1 MCGPNHSAYIPLICL
16 LNVLQFNSLSTNH
29 CIIFFLL
36 CLFIYS
42 SVYCEPLHEVR
53 CFSFVLQFVWHIFFL
68 FFFSVHVLIGVAYL
82 ISPQRKNK
90 RWVFSRTI
98 EARSDWNSN
107 KKKNTHNIDIDSP
120 ISLCIELIRTAQ
132 IHRKKKRNPFVITM
146 ARNTH
151 DYLTNLII
159 FVRAA
164 MHRWHAQKRWMVVSA
179 QYIAIRVSSHT

>member
-1 MCGPNHSAYIPLICL
+1 MSSNSTRFQQIIASFFFCSAYSFIHQCI
-16 LNVLQFNSLSTNH
+16 VSH
-29 CIIFFLL
+29 CMRLGVFHLFSNLCDTYFF
-36 CLFIYS
+36 C
-42 SVYCEPLHEVR
+42 
-53 CFSFVLQFVWHIFFL
+53 

-107 KKKNTHNIDIDSP
+107 KKKKNHNIDIDSP
-120 ISLCIELIRTAQ
+120 ISLCMELIRTAQ